1 MTGRTGLLHGKE
13 ALTHLYLARTV
24 TGRTGLR
31 LGARFGTAAVADI
44 TLFQRRNA
52 DLFGHAADRFFQRQL
67 HVVA

>member
-1 MTGRTGLLHGKE
+1 MTAGARLLYGEK
-13 ALTHLYLARTV
+13 ALTHLHLARTV

-31 LGARFGTAAVADI
+31 LRAGFRAAAVANV
-44 TLFQRRNA
+44 TFLQRRDT